1 MKKKPMTSRERMLT
15 ALGRGMPDRLP
26 ATVHQW
32 LDYHRNKHLGGMT
45 ALEAFRKF
53 RLDAAITFFPHRIPA
68 DDPDWR
74 LSTRHSKTPEGTGL
88 VRTTV
93 TTPGGV
99 LTETSESDPTT
110 AWIVERMVKR
120 HDDIELLRKY
130 MPVPGLDRDAVSAM
144 RKDIGDDG
152 ILRGGLFGHQGGP
165 WQDAC
170 CLYGTQE
177 MILETFDHPDWVREF
192 LDVLT
197 EKRLLYIERELA
209 GAEFDLIE
217 TGGGAA
223 SSTVISPTLFRD
235 FCLPVDRKIHDALHA
250 AGHKVVY
257 HTCGGMMPILEMIV
271 ENGCDASETLSPR
284 EVGGDARPAELK
296 RRIGGKVALIGGFN
310 QFQVLSEGTHEEIRR
325 SVQDCF
331 ETYGVGGGY
340 IMCPSDHFFET
351 PLENLYC
358 YSDAAKECV
367 YR

>member
-1 MKKKPMTSRERMLT
+1 MLT
-15 ALGRGMPDRLP
+15 ALSRGVPDRLP

-32 LDYHRNKHLGGMT
+32 LDYHRNKYLGGML

-53 RLDAAITFFPHRIPA
+53 RLDAAITFIPNHIPKDEA
-68 DDPDWR
+68 NWR
-74 LSTRHSKTPEGTGL
+74 VTTRRSKTGEGNAS

-99 LTETSESDPTT
+99 LSETSEGDSTT

-120 HDDIELLRKY
+120 REDIELLGKY
-130 MPVPGLDRDAVSAM
+130 MPVPRLDRDAVSAM

-170 CLYGTQE
+170 CLHGTQE

-192 LDVLT
+192 LEVLT
-197 EKRLLYIERELA
+197 EKRLLYIERELT

-223 SSTVISPTLFRD
+223 SSTVISPAIFRE

-257 HTCGGMMPILEMIV
+257 HTCGGMMPILELIAA
-271 ENGCDASETLSPR
+271 NGCDASETLSPP

-325 SVQDCF
+325 AVKDCF
-331 ETYGVGGGY
+331 ETYGARGGY
-340 IMCPSDHFFET
+340 IMSPSDHFFET
-351 PLENLYC
+351 PIENLQV
-358 YSDAAKECV
+358 YSDAARECV
-367 YR
+367 Y